1 METKD
6 RVCFKHGS
14 QRGLSIM
21 SGMPDQDWI
30 LTLGQDSVP
39 GPTWTSG
46 MASSPMP
53 GTNSMTQVPKGILF

>member
-1 METKD
+1 
-6 RVCFKHGS
+6 
-14 QRGLSIM
+14 M

-39 GPTWTSG
+39 GPTRTSG

-53 GTNSMTQVPKGILF
+53 GTNSMTQVPKGVGILF